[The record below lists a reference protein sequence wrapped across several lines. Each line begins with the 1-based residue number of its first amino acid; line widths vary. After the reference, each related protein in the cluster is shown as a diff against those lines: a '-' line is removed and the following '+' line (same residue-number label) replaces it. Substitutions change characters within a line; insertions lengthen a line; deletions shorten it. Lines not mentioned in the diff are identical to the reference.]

1 MVLMNSP
8 ELAEKFTKL
17 EDKIT
22 ELENKLEETVHSWV
36 DLFSIW
42 KKRENENH
50 LLLLDILKHVQIIV
64 KHIES
69 KKAPPRSSP
78 FS

>member
-1 MVLMNSP
+1 MEYPKL
-8 ELAEKFTKL
+8 LDRITKL

-22 ELENKLEETVHSWV
+22 ELENKLDDTVHKWV
-36 DLFSIW
+36 DLFEIW

-50 LLLLDILKHVQIIV
+50 LILLDTLENVNKIV

-69 KKAPPRSSP
+69 KKAPSGPSP
-78 FS
+78 YL

>member
-1 MVLMNSP
+1 MNPS
-8 ELAEKFTKL
+8 ELAEKLTKL

-22 ELENKLEETVHSWV
+22 ELENKLEETVHQWV
-36 DLFSIW
+36 DLFEIW

-50 LLLLDILKHVQIIV
+50 LLLLDLLENVQKIV

>member
-1 MVLMNSP
+1 MESP
-8 ELAEKFTKL
+8 KLLEKITEL

-22 ELENKLEETVHSWV
+22 ELENRLEETVHQWL
-36 DLFSIW
+36 DLFEIW

-50 LLLLDILKHVQIIV
+50 LLLIDILENIKKVV
-64 KHIES
+64 KDIES
-69 KKAPPRSSP
+69 KKAPSRPSP